1 MYIQT
6 KSLRKLKASQKYTD
20 KGQIKSFFCV
30 CPRCESAYTND
41 LARPSS

>member
-20 KGQIKSFFCV
+20 KGQIKRVF
-30 CPRCESAYTND
+30 SA
-41 LARPSS
+41 